1 MLACVCTCVCVCGV
15 YEKKLTDWSV
25 LMDNGSKGEWK
36 NGENAI
42 TATHTSKCFPLP
54 LLPPPFYSY
63 LDNLERIGARK
74 YVPSTQDIL
83 RTRVR
88 STGIVETHF
97 HFKGLYVK

>member
-1 MLACVCTCVCVCGV
+1 MQLSVCVSLPVKERANCIGR
-15 YEKKLTDWSV
+15 ECSWSV
-25 LMDNGSKGEWK
+25 ELGKG
-36 NGENAI
+36 GERQ
-42 TATHTSKCFPLP
+42 KGQLQ
-54 LLPPPFYSY
+54 PPTVLSFSACSY

-97 HFKGLYVK
+97 QFKGLYVK

>member
-1 MLACVCTCVCVCGV
+1 M
-15 YEKKLTDWSV
+15 SPV
-25 LMDNGSKGEWK
+25 LF
-36 NGENAI
+36 
-42 TATHTSKCFPLP
+42 TPC
-54 LLPPPFYSY
+54 SY